1 MKLLAK
7 EHQGVQLALS
17 GANWTITAGSSFG
30 GWREYLTSNVFI
42 SDNYFDLAGIAMDD
56 KTLFFESAGVQIIKE
71 PMVTANPTPGDEL
84 LVTDIM
90 STTSLTD
97 AELIA
102 VSAYGNLAGNTSP
115 GLTWAETVYA
125 RNQTWSITQDQGPL
139 GSMRLYNEH
148 FFGSMQPTASDR
160 IYSYRVIAPVAQ
172 GMTGMFISGA
182 RHMLSAEPKTE
193 EEYVYLMRLKRAYE
207 LQQSYDED

>member
-1 MKLLAK
+1 VKLLAK
-7 EHQGVQLALS
+7 EHQGVTLALS
-17 GANWTITAGSSFG
+17 GANWTVTGGSSFG

-193 EEYVYLMRLKRAYE
+193 EEYVYLMRLKRAYQ

>member
-7 EHQGVQLALS
+7 EHQGFTLARS
-17 GANWTITAGSSFG
+17 GSDWTVTGSSSFG
-30 GWREYLTSNVFI
+30 TWREYLTSNVF
-42 SDNYFDLAGIAMDD
+42 SDTYFDLAGIAMDD

-71 PMVTANPTPGDEL
+71 PQVTANPTPGDEL

-90 STTSLTD
+90 STTSLSD

-102 VSAYGNLAGNTSP
+102 VSAYGNLAGNNSP

-125 RNQTWSITQDQGPL
+125 RNQTWSITQDQGAL
-139 GSMRLYNEH
+139 GSMRLYNEQ

-160 IYSYRVIAPVAQ
+160 IYSYRVVAPVQQ
-172 GMTGMFISGA
+172 GMTGMYISGC

>member
-7 EHQGVQLALS
+7 EHQGFTLAFS
-17 GANWTITAGSSFG
+17 GSDWTITGATSFG

-56 KTLFFESAGVQIIKE
+56 KTLFFESAGVQTIKE
-71 PMVTANPTPGDEL
+71 PMITANPTPGDEL
-84 LVTDIM
+84 LITDLM
-90 STTSLTD
+90 STTPLTD
-97 AELIA
+97 AELIGVA
-102 VSAYGNLAGNTSP
+102 AYGNFAGNTQP
-115 GLTWAETVYA
+115 GLTWAETVYG

-139 GSMRLYNEH
+139 GSMRLYNEN

-160 IYSYRVIAPVAQ
+160 IYSYRVIAPVRQ
-172 GMTGMFISGA
+172 GMTGMFITGA
-182 RHMLSAEPKTE
+182 RHMLKAEAKE
-193 EEYVYLMRLKRAYE
+193 EPDHEYMMRLLRSYQ

>member
-7 EHQGVQLALS
+7 EHQGVTLARS
-17 GANWTITAGSSFG
+17 GADWTITAADSFG

-56 KTLFFESAGVQIIKE
+56 KTLFFESAGVQMIKE
-71 PMVTANPTPGDEL
+71 PMVTVNPTPGDEL

-139 GSMRLYNEH
+139 GSMRLYNEN

-172 GMTGMFISGA
+172 GMTGMFISGS
-182 RHMLSAEPKTE
+182 RHMLRAEPKTE
-193 EEYVYLMRLKRAYE
+193 AEYVYLMRLKRAYE

>member
-17 GANWTITAGSSFG
+17 GSNWTITAGSSFG

-56 KTLFFESAGVQIIKE
+56 KTLFFESAGVQTIKE
-71 PMVTANPTPGDEL
+71 PMITANPTPGDEL

-90 STTSLTD
+90 STTPLTD

-102 VSAYGNLAGNTSP
+102 VSAYGNLAGNSSP

-139 GSMRLYNEH
+139 GSMRLYNEN

-172 GMTGMFISGA
+172 GMTGIFVSGV
-182 RHMLSAEPKTE
+182 RHMLSAEAKQEPDH
-193 EEYVYLMRLKRAYE
+193 EYMMRLLRSYQ
-207 LQQSYDED
+207 LQQEPDVD